1 MRRENILNNLD
12 RIDKLLLLFRAR
24 MAAMMQD
31 GATGTL
37 SVKVPFSDGGV
48 RRVFLAEETRL
59 QVGREDKACG
69 E

>member
-12 RIDKLLLLFRAR
+12 RIDKLLLLVRAR

-48 RRVFLAEETRL
+48 RRVFLAGETTL
-59 QVGREDKACG
+59 QVGREEKKRG
-69 E
+69 G

>member
-37 SVKVPFSDGGV
+37 SVKVPV
-48 RRVFLAEETRL
+48 AVQRRR
-59 QVGREDKACG
+59 
-69 E
+69 